1 MIYSPSLACADPLNL
16 ENEIIELNQCGISW
30 IHFDIMDGHYVPNL
44 CLNLDTAKAIKKRFP
59 EMLLDVHIMATNP
72 EFYIQPLSE
81 LGAKNVAFHFDATHF
96 SFRMIRTIHSFGM
109 QAGVVLNPSQSV
121 NDLLPLIREVD
132 YILVMSVEPGFAG
145 QTFIENTYEKVK
157 MLADIRREN
166 GLKFQISVDGG
177 IDAQIG
183 KKLKELETNI
193 LILGYPAIFRQ
204 KDGIMNSFI
213 RYKNIVER

>member
-16 ENEIIELNQCGISW
+16 ESEIIEIERCGISW
-30 IHFDIMDGHYVPNL
+30 VHIDIMDGHYVPNL
-44 CLNLDTAKAIKKRFP
+44 CLNLDTVKAIKCRFP
-59 EMLLDVHIMATNP
+59 ELVLDVHIMATNP
-72 EFYIQPLSE
+72 EVYIQPLSE

-96 SFRMIRTIHSFGM
+96 SYRMIRTIQSFGM
-109 QAGVVLNPSQSV
+109 LAGVVLNPSQSV
-121 NDLLPLIREVD
+121 SNLLPIIKEVD

-157 MLADIRREN
+157 ILAELRREK

-177 IDAQIG
+177 IDASIG
-183 KKLKELETNI
+183 KMLNELETDI

-204 KDGIMNSFI
+204 KDGIQNAFI
-213 RYKNIVER
+213 RYRNIVER